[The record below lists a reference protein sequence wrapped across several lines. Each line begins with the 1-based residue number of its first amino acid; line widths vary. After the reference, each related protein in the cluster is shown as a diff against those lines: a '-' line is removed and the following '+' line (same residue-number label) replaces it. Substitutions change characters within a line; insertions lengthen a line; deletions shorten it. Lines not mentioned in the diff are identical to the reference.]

1 MAIHHAVPA
10 EVIDIRPLGEQL
22 RDSKT
27 AVLVKTDTLEV
38 IRIVIPA
45 GKQLP
50 PHQVDGEITAQCL
63 EGRIVFEADG
73 AERELAQGEMLYLAG
88 GATHALRGVE
98 DSSIL
103 VTILLG

>member
-1 MAIHHAVPA
+1 MAIRHAVPA
-10 EVIDIRPLGEQL
+10 EVVDVRPLGAKL

-27 AVLVKTDTLEV
+27 AVLVKTGTLEV

-50 PHQVDGEITAQCL
+50 PHRVEGEITVQCL

-73 AERELAQGEMLYLAG
+73 DERELAQGEMLYLAG
-88 GATHALRGVE
+88 GATHALRGIE
-98 DSSIL
+98 DSSVL
-103 VTILLG
+103 VTILLR

>member
-10 EVIDIRPLGEQL
+10 EVIDVRPLEAKL
-22 RDSKT
+22 RESKT
-27 AVLVKTDTLEV
+27 SVLVKTGTLEL

-50 PHQVDGEITAQCL
+50 PHRVDGEITVQCL
-63 EGRIVFEADG
+63 EGRIVFDADG

-88 GATHALRGVE
+88 GASHALRGVE
-98 DSSIL
+98 DSSVL

>member
-1 MAIHHAVPA
+1 MAVHHAIPA
-10 EVIDIRPLGEQL
+10 EVIDVRPLGTKL

-27 AVLVKTDTLEV
+27 SVLVKTETLEL
-38 IRIVIPA
+38 IRIVVPA

-50 PHQVDGEITAQCL
+50 PHQVEGEITVQCL
-63 EGRIVFEADG
+63 EGRIVFDADG

-98 DSSIL
+98 DASVL
-103 VTILLG
+103 VTILLR